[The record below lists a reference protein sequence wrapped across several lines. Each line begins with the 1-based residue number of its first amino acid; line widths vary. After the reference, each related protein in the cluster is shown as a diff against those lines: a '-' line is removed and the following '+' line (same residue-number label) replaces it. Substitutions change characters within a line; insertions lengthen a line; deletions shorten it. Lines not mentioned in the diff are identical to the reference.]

1 MRAPTP
7 YDWTAEPMREVP
19 QAAPAE
25 AASLDLKNS
34 SLLFACIARR
44 YVSPKT
50 GPRTARDAAWLKR
63 VPRAMADGF
72 TGGRSNG
79 RWISCCFCVFS
90 SLLFSSL
97 NAMGGGEVGGGERDI
112 QLRDMLMAVMCAVD
126 GESWES
132 VVVVVV
138 DEVVE
143 VVNVRMKEE

>member
-7 YDWTAEPMREVP
+7 YDWTAEPMSEVP

-34 SLLFACIARR
+34 SLLFACMARR

-72 TGGRSNG
+72 TGGRSDG
-79 RWISCCFCVFS
+79 RWIS
-90 SLLFSSL
+90 
-97 NAMGGGEVGGGERDI
+97 
-112 QLRDMLMAVMCAVD
+112 
-126 GESWES
+126 
-132 VVVVVV
+132 
-138 DEVVE
+138 
-143 VVNVRMKEE
+143 